1 MTYHV
6 HIIGV
11 PMDLGQRRRGV
22 DMGPS
27 VIRYAGLHQQLR
39 ALGHTVT
46 DSGNLSVPL
55 PENELLES
63 QSDSFASGGTS
74 PTGTL
79 GPREV
84 GGNKARHLHS
94 IAGVCRDIYD
104 AAYGINQRGE
114 IALFLGGDHS
124 LSIGTVSAITAQ
136 QDSVGVLW
144 IDAHGDFNTPGI
156 TPSGN
161 VHGMSLAALMGLGAP
176 ELTDIGH
183 VGAKIQPSQA
193 VILGARD
200 IDPQEKA
207 LLKEM
212 GVRAFSMRAI
222 DECGIAAVTHDT
234 LAHLQGC
241 KRIHVSLDMDALDP
255 SEAPGVGTP
264 VPGGLSYREAHVLM
278 EILHDTE
285 KVTSLDIVEIN
296 PILDDRNR
304 TAKLAVELTA
314 SLFGKTIL

>member
-1 MTYHV
+1 MPYSIYNRKKLVSTMTYHI

-46 DSGNLSVPL
+46 DEGNVAVPL
-55 PENELLES
+55 PESVSIDAEN
-63 QSDSFASGGTS
+63 
-74 PTGTL
+74 
-79 GPREV
+79 
-84 GGNKARHLHS
+84 ARHLHS
-94 IAGVCRDIYD
+94 IAGVCRDIYATASD
-104 AAYGINQRGE
+104 INDRGE

-136 QDSVGVLW
+136 PDSMSDVGVLW
-144 IDAHGDFNTPGI
+144 VDAHGDFNTPDI

-161 VHGMSLAALMGLGAP
+161 VHGMSLAALLGLGAP
-176 ELTDIGH
+176 ELTNIGRP
-183 VGAKIQPSQA
+183 GAKVAPSN
-193 VILGARD
+193 VVVLGARD
-200 IDPQEKA
+200 IDPLEKK
-207 LLKEM
+207 LLREM
-212 GVRAFSMRAI
+212 DVRVLTMRDV
-222 DECGIAAVTHDT
+222 DEHGIAEATHT
-234 LAHLQGC
+234 ALVHLQRC

-264 VPGGLSYREAHVLM
+264 VPGGLTYREAHLLM
-278 EILHDTE
+278 EILCDTE

-296 PILDDRNR
+296 PILDERNR

-314 SLFGKTIL
+314 SLFGKKIL

>member
-1 MTYHV
+1 MPLHV

-27 VIRYAGLHQQLR
+27 VLRYAGLHEQLR
-39 ALGHTVT
+39 ALGHVVT
-46 DSGNLSVPL
+46 DSGNLPVPL
-55 PENELLES
+55 PET
-63 QSDSFASGGTS
+63 DPPDPPSGSGA
-74 PTGTL
+74 
-79 GPREV
+79 
-84 GGNKARHLHS
+84 ARHLHS
-94 IAGVCRDIYD
+94 IAGVCRAIFS

-136 QDSVGVLW
+136 EDSVGVLW
-144 IDAHGDFNTPGI
+144 VDAHGDFNTPDI

-176 ELTDIGH
+176 ELTNIGRTN
-183 VGAKIQPSQA
+183 AKLQPEQA

-200 IDPQEKA
+200 LDPAEKT
-207 LLKEM
+207 LLRKA
-212 GVRAFSMRAI
+212 GVRVITMREI
-222 DECGIAAVTHDT
+222 DEHGIAAATRKALTH
-234 LAHLQGC
+234 LRRC

-255 SEAPGVGTP
+255 VEAPGVGTP
-264 VPGGLSYREAHVLM
+264 VPGGLTYREAHLLM
-278 EILHDTE
+278 EILHDTR
-285 KVTSLDIVEIN
+285 KVSSLDIVEIN

-304 TAKLAVELTA
+304 TARLAVELTA
-314 SLFGKTIL
+314 SLFGKAIL